1 MLIFGRPD
9 PQNHC
14 YLRVTTVCHGIL
26 RYITVYYVETALSNC
41 AMTGTE
47 DNGEDFEAFCMYGTT
62 FDRYQHAK
70 SCSEQHIRGYM
81 TRSQVKL
88 AYCVTFDV
96 IFTDFRET
104 SIEAVTF
111 RIGAYSTQ
119 E

>member
-1 MLIFGRPD
+1 MRRTIATFGL
-9 PQNHC
+9 
-14 YLRVTTVCHGIL
+14 LRYVTVYYGIL
-26 RYITVYYVETALSNC
+26 RQNC
-41 AMTGTE
+41 ALELCDDGTE
-47 DNGEDFEAFCMYGTT
+47 DNREDFEAFCMYGTT

-70 SCSEQHIRGYM
+70 SCSEQHICGYM